1 MNYTRIA
8 NVKIPCYSYVHPMKT
23 LVFYSTNTNAFD
35 GTHLVTHTMPSRR
48 GEWDAL
54 AQAFPDCQFFVVTQ
68 RPGSFLLDLNRN
80 ALSEQ
85 SAHVQYVLADGLS
98 PDAMA
103 QKILSLQPDLAIA
116 ATFWVTPFDWLGIQD
131 AEVADLLRAQGVRT
145 VCHSLETMLA
155 CFDKYQTRLLLERHG
170 FSVPKAVY
178 IHHEQFWAERGHREV
193 QTNAYKAAVLSQLEK
208 MHYPVVIKDTVG
220 LSSYG
225 MEVAVSYKQAL
236 FYLFS
241 GRTNG
246 DRLVEEF
253 IEGEQFGTEIYG
265 TDGNYTVLPPFMF
278 SVNRYGITSP
288 KQSVKIGPVTEAR
301 YRIDKLKSMLQ
312 SLAKKLNLS
321 GIAQVD
327 LIFNQ
332 DGWHIIEINPRLSGM
347 TESYA
352 VSLGS
357 SVSEILLNIA
367 LGRHESFSRLTPAL
381 NFKLPILTDSQ
392 REELFA
398 RPEVAR
404 LYQIHNEAAKQERE
418 KGYCEIILSSGT
430 DFSALQR
437 HMEKLSA
444 EYPALVDQKFLSDS
458 RKILNAIHGEE
469 PLSVSPSGGA
479 EA

>member
-1 MNYTRIA
+1 MNI
-8 NVKIPCYSYVHPMKT
+8 
-23 LVFYSTNTNAFD
+23 VFYSTNTNVFD
-35 GTHLVTHTMPSRR
+35 GTHILTRTIPSRR
-48 GEWDAL
+48 SEWNAL
-54 AQAFPDCQFFVVTQ
+54 AEKFPDFHFFVVTQ
-68 RPGSFLLDLNRN
+68 LPGSFLLDLNRN
-80 ALSEQ
+80 ALTER
-85 SAHVQYVLADGLS
+85 SAHVEYVLADGLS

-131 AEVADLLRAQGVRT
+131 AQVADLLRAQGVRT

-288 KQSVKIGPVTEAR
+288 KQSVKIGPVTDER
-301 YRIDKLKSMLQ
+301 YKITELQSMLQ
-312 SLAKKLNLS
+312 SLAKKLGLS

-327 LIFNQ
+327 LIFNET
-332 DGWHIIEINPRLSGM
+332 GWHIIEVNPRLSGM
-347 TESYA
+347 SETYA
-352 VSLGS
+352 ASLGT
-357 SVSEILLNIA
+357 SVYEILLNIA
-367 LGRHESFSRLTPAL
+367 LGKHDSFSRLSPAL
-381 NFKLPILTDSQ
+381 NFKLPICDESLLDALSM
-392 REELFA
+392 
-398 RPEVAR
+398 RPETAYM
-404 LYQIHNEAAKQERE
+404 YQIYNEAAKQERE
-418 KGYCEIILSSGT
+418 KGYCEIVLKAQNG
-430 DFSALQR
+430 L
-437 HMEKLSA
+437 
-444 EYPALVDQKFLSDS
+444 PALGKTMASFAVDYPSLVDPKFLSDS
-458 RKILNAIHGEE
+458 EKILRSLEE
-469 PLSVSPSGGA
+469 T
-479 EA
+479 